1 MLKIV
6 NIQITFYFLFINMS
20 SVKNNCAGAIFIA
33 CFITFLILLIC
44 LGAGYSK
51 WKNKTCEIEDPIT
64 KEKFIVQNNKEEP
77 EWVRKEVARRLAN
90 IVSKVDKIVSYMKK
104 RNLPDANIANRLEV
118 RWKRIRSNPK
128 GLRET
133 SPGENSA
140 AYTINKGE
148 QMRICVRD
156 ERSDNLFEK
165 ENDSMFVILHELG
178 HLMSKSY
185 GHNLEFKRN
194 FAYITKIAVELGL
207 YKYTNYM
214 ENPTTY
220 CNVDITHTAY

>member
-1 MLKIV
+1 
-6 NIQITFYFLFINMS
+6 MS
-20 SVKNNCAGAIFIA
+20 NTRNNCAGVIFIA
-33 CFITFLILLIC
+33 CIFTFIILIFC
-44 LGAGYSK
+44 LCCGYNK
-51 WKNKTCEIEDPIT
+51 WKNKTCEVQDPIT
-64 KEKFIVQNNKEEP
+64 RETFTVQNNKDEP
-77 EWVRKEVARRLAN
+77 EWVREEVARRLAT
-90 IVSKVDKIVSYMKK
+90 IVKKVDILVNHMKQK
-104 RNLPDANIANRLEV
+104 NLPDHIISERLYH
-118 RWKRIRSNPK
+118 RWQKIRKNPK

-156 ERSDNLFEK
+156 ERSDNLFEN
-165 ENDSMFVILHELG
+165 ENDTMFVILHELG

-194 FAYITKIAVELGL
+194 FAYVTRVAVELGL
-207 YKYTNYM
+207 YKYTNYSKT
-214 ENPTTY
+214 PTTY

>member
-1 MLKIV
+1 M
-6 NIQITFYFLFINMS
+6 
-20 SVKNNCAGAIFIA
+20 
-33 CFITFLILLIC
+33 
-44 LGAGYSK
+44 
-51 WKNKTCEIEDPIT
+51 
-64 KEKFIVQNNKEEP
+64 
-77 EWVRKEVARRLAN
+77 RKDR
-90 IVSKVDKIVSYMKK
+90 
-104 RNLPDANIANRLEV
+104 LPDAIISERLYQ
-118 RWKRIRSNPK
+118 RWQKIRSNPS

-156 ERSDNLFEK
+156 ERSDNLFEN
-165 ENDSMFVILHELG
+165 ENDSMFVIIHELG

-194 FAYITKIAVELGL
+194 FSYITKVAVQLGL
-207 YKYTNYM
+207 YKYTNYS

>member
-1 MLKIV
+1 M
-6 NIQITFYFLFINMS
+6 TTTS
-20 SVKNNCAGAIFIA
+20 NCAGVVFVA
-33 CFITFLILLIC
+33 CLVTFLILAGC
-44 LGAGYSK
+44 LTCGYQK
-51 WKNKTCEIEDPIT
+51 WKNKTTTTMDRLT
-64 KEKFIVQNNKEEP
+64 KESFVVQNNKHEP
-77 EWVRKEVARRLAN
+77 EWVREEVARRLAE
-90 IVSKVDKIVSYMKK
+90 IVRKVDILVAHMRSQ
-104 RNLPDANIANRLEV
+104 RLPDSVVSERLYQ
-118 RWKRIRSNPK
+118 RWQKIRTNPK

-156 ERSDNLFEK
+156 ERSDNLFED

-185 GHNLEFKRN
+185 GHNMEFKKN
-194 FAYITKIAVELGL
+194 FSYVTKIAVELEL

-214 ENPTTY
+214 EKPTTY